1 MKYQTMKYMWISIAV
16 ICTLT
21 IAGVLL
27 SGLTEHLIG
36 KILLAFSSAFLASSI
51 MNMIK
56 LRKK

>member
-1 MKYQTMKYMWISIAV
+1 MKYMWISIAV

-36 KILLAFSSAFLASSI
+36 KLLLAFSSAFLASSI
-51 MNMIK
+51 MNMIMIK